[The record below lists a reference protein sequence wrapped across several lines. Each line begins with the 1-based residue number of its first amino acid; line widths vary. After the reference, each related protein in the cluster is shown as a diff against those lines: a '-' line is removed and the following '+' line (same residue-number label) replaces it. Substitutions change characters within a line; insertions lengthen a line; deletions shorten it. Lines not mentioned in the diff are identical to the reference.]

1 MDSLLEAEAVSEVWE
16 GGCTFVPL
24 EWVLP
29 VLLLSGFA
37 AGIRSLAS
45 AACDSSG
52 VEAFFEFSF
61 SELSAVSLPEAKE

>member
-52 VEAFFEFSF
+52 VEAFF
-61 SELSAVSLPEAKE
+61 